1 MDRFSSKVK
10 DKNVKEFLEF
20 LKNGWNLNDAE
31 QVERETA
38 KPITV
43 WIALS
48 RMWTLIGNE
57 HWLLYVAFI
66 ALIVAAV
73 CYFFFCFSSYLF
85 ALTNFRIV
93 CFKTRLLIWSKYI
106 MLQVSEISMPSI
118 LAASIFSAQRGET
131 IVFLRSSRFLFML
144 CLTSGL
150 CRLIYL
156 WSEYY

>member
-73 CYFFFCFSSYLF
+73 CYRFF
-85 ALTNFRIV
+85 
-93 CFKTRLLIWSKYI
+93 
-106 MLQVSEISMPSI
+106 VS
-118 LAASIFSAQRGET
+118 A
-131 IVFLRSSRFLFML
+131 
-144 CLTSGL
+144 
-150 CRLIYL
+150 LIYL
-156 WSEYY
+156 HLRILESFVLKLGY